1 MSRLVL
7 VSCESHGLVSWLM
20 ERLLEFL
27 ASDRTDCCCTGLQTP
42 GRSVTL
48 RSRSQTYNS
57 MARPLNFKNL
67 TFQIFFFCLLV
78 GDLYFLFFFCARPT
92 TTCLCSLL
100 SDLGRGATGSDF
112 HCFVP
117 FLTFLFAIG
126 GQVCGH
132 CYEKFDHH
140 GRRLKHE
147 QACAVRQHFCQVLG
161 CNGRFVNAASLK

>member
-27 ASDRTDCCCTGLQTP
+27 ASDRTDCCCTGLQTL

-67 TFQIFFFCLLV
+67 TFQIFSFVCWSARFTFCFFSVYVRLLPVFSFCIQTLVGALRAPTSTVLFLFSHFCLL
-78 GDLYFLFFFCARPT
+78 
-92 TTCLCSLL
+92 
-100 SDLGRGATGSDF
+100 
-112 HCFVP
+112 
-117 FLTFLFAIG
+117 
-126 GQVCGH
+126 
-132 CYEKFDHH
+132 
-140 GRRLKHE
+140 
-147 QACAVRQHFCQVLG
+147 
-161 CNGRFVNAASLK
+161 